1 MEDRKL
7 PDFAALIGLLGH
19 NAFLNPTNIPCL
31 NTKLE
36 GIKTE
41 TAPGARINRIKPDMN
56 YDAAHHAEF
65 AMKIYRD
72 EMVIALEDL
81 DFGNRSVTNDMEWV
95 IEQLHERVPDFDS
108 YRLIYRDSM
117 GIWDAVVILADGGHA
132 IVSLGMEK
140 SERVAVA
147 KAVSMSP
154 IPTRQ
159 I

>member
-1 MEDRKL
+1 
-7 PDFAALIGLLGH
+7 
-19 NAFLNPTNIPCL
+19 
-31 NTKLE
+31 
-36 GIKTE
+36 
-41 TAPGARINRIKPDMN
+41 MN

-65 AMKIYRD
+65 VLKIYRD

-95 IEQLHERVPDFDS
+95 IEQLRERVPNFDS

-132 IVSLGMEK
+132 IGSLGMER

-147 KAVSMSP
+147 KAVSMRP
-154 IPTRQ
+154 IPTIQ